1 MSKQDR
7 QKLSILV
14 ILLIVLGVT
23 LVLGYHV
30 NQPAAPA
37 TAQAADNTK
46 TSASSLAATDARIR
60 MEDVQKP
67 DSDEDIGKKNVFEYR
82 QPPPPPPAPQRGSS
96 FNPSTPAANNG
107 GPAGSGFR
115 PTQVPPAGPP
125 PIPLKYQGYLTLDT
139 PTGGF
144 TAVIADDARHYNV
157 KTGEV
162 LMGRYQIL
170 AITDKVV
177 DVEDLEYHRRQSLPI
192 AK

>member
-14 ILLIVLGVT
+14 VLLVVLGLTFVF
-23 LVLGYHV
+23 GNRI
-30 NQPAAPA
+30 NQPAAPV
-37 TAQAADNTK
+37 TAQAADAK
-46 TSASSLAATDARIR
+46 TSASPQAVPSDARIR
-60 MEDVQKP
+60 MEDVQRP
-67 DSDEDIGKKNVFEYR
+67 DTDQDIGKKNVFEYR
-82 QPPPPPPAPQRGSS
+82 QPPPPPVTQRGSS
-96 FNPSTPAANNG
+96 FTASTPPPNSGLVGNG
-107 GPAGSGFR
+107 LRSTA
-115 PTQVPPAGPP
+115 PTLPLGPP
-125 PIPLKYQGYLTLDT
+125 PIPLKYQGYLALDT

-157 KTGEV
+157 TVGEI
-162 LMGRYQIL
+162 LMGRYRIL